1 MLPALLALTLTLLAT
16 AISLQRPAAAQ
27 STATAAT
34 PAAEM
39 APRPRWLEL
48 LIGRLAAQPPGNPPQ
63 TVWRYRYRGQTVY
76 YLPPQ
81 CCDQTSVLFDA
92 KGRVIAAPDGGL
104 TGQGDGRAADFFELR
119 QQGMLLWTHPGKG
132 RAQGAG
138 ANSKPAARE
147 IPSR

>member
-1 MLPALLALTLTLLAT
+1 MDSRQAQARGGPELPALLALSLLALSLLAA

-27 STATAAT
+27 TTAAPVT
-34 PAAEM
+34 PAAEV

-81 CCDQTSVLFDA
+81 CCDQFSVLLDA
-92 KGRVIAAPDGGL
+92 KGQVIAAPDGGL
-104 TGQGDGRAADFFELR
+104 TGGGDGRAADFFQQR
-119 QQGMLLWTHPGKG
+119 QQGLLLWTHPGA
-132 RAQGAG
+132 RPAQ
-138 ANSKPAARE
+138 
-147 IPSR
+147 

>member
-1 MLPALLALTLTLLAT
+1 MLPALLALTLLAA
-16 AISLQRPAAAQ
+16 AITLQRPAAAQ
-27 STATAAT
+27 TPAAPVT
-34 PAAEM
+34 PAAEL
-39 APRPRWLEL
+39 APRPHWLEL

-81 CCDQTSVLFDA
+81 CCDQYSVLFDA

-104 TGQGDGRAADFFELR
+104 TGRGDGRAADFFEQR
-119 QQGMLLWTHPGKG
+119 QQGLLLWTHPGNG
-132 RAQGAG
+132 PAQGAE
-138 ANSKPAARE
+138 ASSKPAARE